1 MTTLRFEKAA
11 PLIPFSDEARSEVA
25 EALKLVPG
33 RWALLGRRKV
43 AGSAR
48 QDAYSVRN
56 GKPGWAMFGTGFE
69 AEMRT
74 LFGEHRIYVR
84 YVGAAQ

>member
-1 MTTLRFEKAA
+1 VTTLRFEKPA
-11 PLIPFSDEARSEVA
+11 PLIPFSVESRTEIAK
-25 EALKLVPG
+25 ALKLTPG
-33 RWALLGRRKV
+33 RWALLGQRKV

-56 GKPGWAMFGTGFE
+56 GKPGWSMFGPGFE
-69 AEMRT
+69 AEART

-84 YVGAAQ
+84 YVDGAR